1 MDGENAKEKIVI
13 DANIFLEFLLKQER
27 TAESVWLMKRVEEG
41 EFDAYITS
49 FSLHSIEVILDR
61 RKDSV
66 LLEEFLDNVIQTQGL
81 QIYQTEAIEEKDIS
95 ALTRTLQLD
104 FDDTLQYFVAKKL
117 GAQLVSFDHD
127 FDSTDL
133 QRIEPRALLPDDNIE
148 SA

>member
-27 TAESVWLMKRVEEG
+27 TAESIALVKRVEEG
-41 EFDAYITS
+41 EFEAYITS

-66 LLEEFLDNVIQTQGL
+66 LLEEFLEKIIQTRGL

-104 FDDTLQYFVAKKL
+104 FDDALQYFVAKKL

-127 FDSTDL
+127 FDATDL
-133 QRIEPRALLPDDNIE
+133 KRVEPSALVHP
-148 SA
+148 

>member
-27 TAESVWLMKRVEEG
+27 TAESVALMKRVEDGKFE
-41 EFDAYITS
+41 AYITS

-104 FDDTLQYFVAKKL
+104 FDDTLQYFVAKNL

-133 QRIEPRALLPDDNIE
+133 QRIEPRALL
-148 SA
+148 

>member
-27 TAESVWLMKRVEEG
+27 TAESVALMKRVEDGKFE
-41 EFDAYITS
+41 AYITS

-81 QIYQTEAIEEKDIS
+81 QIYQTEPIEEKDIS

-133 QRIEPRALLPDDNIE
+133 QRIEPRALL
-148 SA
+148 